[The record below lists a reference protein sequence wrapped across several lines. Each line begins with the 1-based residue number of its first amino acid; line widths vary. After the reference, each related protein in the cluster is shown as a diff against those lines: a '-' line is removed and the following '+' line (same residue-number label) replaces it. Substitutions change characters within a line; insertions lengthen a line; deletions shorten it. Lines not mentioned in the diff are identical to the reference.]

1 LRLVSLPA
9 DKKAIRIYDKLY
21 QLIIEEVLDMQKNTA
36 KEMIE
41 IPKDEYKML
50 KEIYKTV
57 NQDRGSRKEPQIGK
71 GEKSFCRSVHRQYLT
86 CMKPKWSDPDD

>member
-1 LRLVSLPA
+1 
-9 DKKAIRIYDKLY
+9 
-21 QLIIEEVLDMQKNTA
+21 MQKNTA

-57 NQDRGSRKEPQIGK
+57 KRQRLLFRIEEAEKNLRLGK
-71 GEKSFCRSVHRQYLT
+71 VKKVSVDQFID
-86 CMKPKWSDPDD
+86 SI

>member
-57 NQDRGSRKEPQIGK
+57 KRQRLLFRIEEAEKNLRLGK
-71 GEKSFCRSVHRQYLT
+71 VKKVSVDQFID
-86 CMKPKWSDPDD
+86 SI

>member
-1 LRLVSLPA
+1 
-9 DKKAIRIYDKLY
+9 
-21 QLIIEEVLDMQKNTA
+21 MQKNIA

-57 NQDRGSRKEPQIGK
+57 KRQKLLFRIEEAEKNLRTGK
-71 GEKSFCRSVHRQYLT
+71 VKKVAVDEFIDSI
-86 CMKPKWSDPDD
+86 

>member
-1 LRLVSLPA
+1 MRFGGN
-9 DKKAIRIYDKLY
+9 
-21 QLIIEEVLDMQKNTA
+21 MQKNTA

-57 NQDRGSRKEPQIGK
+57 KRQRFLLRIEEAERNLRSGK
-71 GEKSFCRSVHRQYLT
+71 VTKVSINEFI
-86 CMKPKWSDPDD
+86 DNI